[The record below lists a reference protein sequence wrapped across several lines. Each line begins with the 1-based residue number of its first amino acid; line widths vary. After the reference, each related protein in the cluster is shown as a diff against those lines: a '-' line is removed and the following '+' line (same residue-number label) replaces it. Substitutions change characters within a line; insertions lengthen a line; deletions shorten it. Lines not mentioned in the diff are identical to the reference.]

1 MQTIPDDSRRDG
13 RQIQNFW
20 TETCYEG
27 IIVKRIGDGREGC
40 HLVKSNVP
48 DVEYWRAVIDV
59 ADLGVWDYDL
69 ATGEKTYSEKWREIR
84 GLTGDQALHS
94 SDEDWLNTLHPDD
107 VPTARRITRMINAGT
122 AKKISYE
129 YRERNASGG
138 WTWYMCR
145 GRAVQ
150 FDQDGRATRFVG
162 IDTDVSTIRL
172 LEADRLAAAQQL
184 EIAVAIAEI
193 GVWKFNIADETL
205 IWDKRMRKIW
215 GVPDLS
221 YPLPRDFWEGSIHPD
236 DSARVLADTKIG
248 QDRKQPYDLDYRIV
262 RQNGEVRYVRTRV
275 TYTAEGPD
283 GPCFIGADRDVT
295 EDVRKADD
303 LLTAT
308 KIAQD
313 RLAQLLVSQRELEY
327 LTGHDPLTGIKNRR
341 AFEAHAAELTPDGV
355 ASKGLGVMVIDVD
368 NLKEIN
374 DSWGHAVGDAVLKGV
389 ANVIRSELG
398 SVGIVAR
405 LGGDE
410 FVALLSKSRSAEALG
425 KLAEGIVAKVGIPFH
440 DGIPPP
446 SISVGVSNSFDQAR
460 TVQDLIRS
468 ADRALYQAKNA
479 GRSRVAFA

>member
-1 MQTIPDDSRRDG
+1 M
-13 RQIQNFW
+13 
-20 TETCYEG
+20 
-27 IIVKRIGDGREGC
+27 
-40 HLVKSNVP
+40 KSNDP
-48 DVEYWRAVIDV
+48 DVEYWRAVIDA

-69 ATGEKTYSEKWREIR
+69 ETGEKTYSQKWREIR
-84 GLTGDQALHS
+84 GLLPNEVMHF
-94 SDEDWLNTLHPDD
+94 SDEDWLNTLHADD
-107 VPTARRITRMINAGT
+107 VATARRFTNMINAGT

-138 WTWYMCR
+138 YTWYMCR

-150 FDQDGRATRFVG
+150 FDQTGRATRFVG
-162 IDTDVSTIRL
+162 IDTDVSTMKI

-193 GVWKFNIADETL
+193 GVWKFNIGDETL
-205 IWDKRMRKIW
+205 IWDRRVRKIY

-221 YPLPRDFWEGSIHPD
+221 CPLPLDFWAGSLHPD
-236 DSARVLADTKIG
+236 DSARVLAASRTG
-248 QDRKQPYDLDYRIV
+248 QNLKQPYDLDYRIV
-262 RQNGEVRYVRTRV
+262 RRNGDVRHVRTRV

-295 EDVRKADD
+295 DDVQKAED

-341 AFEAHAAELTPDGV
+341 AFEAHAAELAPEGV
-355 ASKGLGVMVIDVD
+355 ASKGLAVMVIDVD
-368 NLKEIN
+368 NLKVIN
-374 DSWGHAVGDAVLKGV
+374 DSWGHAVGDAVLKNV

-398 SVGIVAR
+398 SLGIVAR

-410 FVALLSKSRSAEALG
+410 FVALLSNSPSAEALG
-425 KLAEGIVAKVGIPFH
+425 KLAETIVAKVGKPFR

-446 SISVGVSNSFDQAR
+446 SISVGVSHSFEQAR
-460 TVQDLIRS
+460 TVQVLVRI

-479 GRSRVAFA
+479 GRSRVSFA